1 MSHFS
6 RYGSV
11 CYPTDTGLSKTD
23 CCNSYWFVQP
33 SPSTEN
39 SDGVEQSARFIYF
52 VWSKTW
58 MRINS
63 IALYRLVFLFFVWL
77 FIKKFFSVLL
87 KSGFKEFVPWILKLK
102 YLNASSFQTFYL
114 LWNDFINNQ
123 SIIRWTVSPK
133 ALRQSKI
140 AQRNSR
146 NFSRGRR
153 CRPIKEMVFDRKCLR
168 QVRTKVRN

>member
-33 SPSTEN
+33 SPSIEN

-63 IALYRLVFLFFVWL
+63 IALYRIVFLFFVWL
-77 FIKKFFSVLL
+77 FFKKFFSVLL

-140 AQRNSR
+140 APEYPEFFAGSAL
-146 NFSRGRR
+146 S
-153 CRPIKEMVFDRKCLR
+153 
-168 QVRTKVRN
+168 TH